1 MEKRLKENV
10 ALFLLGGLLYY
21 HIEVL
26 WRGFSHISMI
36 FCGGFC
42 FLSVGK
48 IAGLLKEKVSMIGQM
63 VLGALSIT
71 GIELLTGVVV
81 NLWLHLNVWDYS
93 DVPGNFLGQIC
104 LKYSVFWFFLSA
116 PCIKVYNWIEENVF
130 SV

>member
-42 FLSVGK
+42 
-48 IAGLLKEKVSMIGQM
+48 LKKMNEKKNM
-63 VLGALSIT
+63 A
-71 GIELLTGVVV
+71 
-81 NLWLHLNVWDYS
+81 NVRRE
-93 DVPGNFLGQIC
+93 I
-104 LKYSVFWFFLSA
+104 
-116 PCIKVYNWIEENVF
+116 
-130 SV
+130 